1 MQVTQTSQFS
11 GSRDLIDPLVINLT
25 GGPAQLSDSYFE
37 FDLNG
42 DGHTETLHQT
52 ATGTGFLVFDKNEN
66 GIIDDGSEMFGPQTG
81 YGFAELSAY
90 DEDGNGWIDENDS
103 IFAQLSFMDF
113 NQDGEQ
119 QLQDLATVG
128 LGAIALQSAEM
139 DFDLYDSQGNFQAQV
154 ARSGVAL
161 MENGAAVSIQE
172 IYYADQAFGQG
183 QLERTREIDVNNTG
197 AITQNISP
205 LTQFQFN
212 NNIVNARNAE
222 TSVTLDLPND
232 SNPITL
238 DNVQLSDVPL
248 NNAQTASLN
257 SNVLPSQVQ
266 IQNSVL
272 LESSSTTAIDMSAS
286 EKRASVQAYFQNRI
300 KNEQSDLIVNNDPLN
315 QHHIRQSKPDDL
327 TPSKAFE

>member
-1 MQVTQTSQFS
+1 
-11 GSRDLIDPLVINLT
+11 
-25 GGPAQLSDSYFE
+25 
-37 FDLNG
+37 
-42 DGHTETLHQT
+42 
-52 ATGTGFLVFDKNEN
+52 
-66 GIIDDGSEMFGPQTG
+66 
-81 YGFAELSAY
+81 
-90 DEDGNGWIDENDS
+90 
-103 IFAQLSFMDF
+103 
-113 NQDGEQ
+113 
-119 QLQDLATVG
+119 
-128 LGAIALQSAEM
+128 
-139 DFDLYDSQGNFQAQV
+139 V

-183 QLERTREIDVNNTG
+183 QLERTGEIDVNNAG
-197 AITQNISP
+197 AITENISP

-300 KNEQSDLIVNNDPLN
+300 KNEQSDLIVNNDPVN

-327 TPSKAFE
+327 TPSKSLTDSQSFFKAESTQDKKLDDLKLLVENLKLIRERQTTMQDKLNIYHQVGQLKDV